1 MGAVYVLT
9 SPSGKRYVGMT
20 QRDIDVRWSQHRR
33 LQSCRPINRAI
44 KKYGWESFRRKI
56 VMRSD
61 DKAELVAKECA
72 LIVEYGCMVPNGY
85 NCTAGGEG
93 ISRAKRPPHVIT
105 AIKQAHTGKI
115 VSEETRAKL
124 REAHARN
131 PRPCPM
137 AGKKHSAES
146 LAKMRGRS
154 IVHSDATKQ
163 KMSQSRIG
171 HSVSDETR
179 EKLRQRASSQPL
191 DVRQRIA
198 ASMRQIWAERRAN
211 G

>member
-20 QRDIDVRWSQHRR
+20 QRDIDVRWSQHSR
-33 LQSCRPINRAI
+33 LKSDRPINRAI
-44 KKYGWESFRRKI
+44 QKYGWECFKREV
-56 VMRSD
+56 VMQSD
-61 DKAELVAKECA
+61 DVDDLVAKECA
-72 LIVEYGCMVPNGY
+72 LIAEYGCMVPDGY
-85 NCTAGGEG
+85 NCTSGGEG
-93 ISRAKRPPHVIT
+93 ISQAKRPPHVIE
-105 AIKQAHTGKI
+105 AIKRAHLGKI

-124 REAHARN
+124 RAARAKN
-131 PRPCPM
+131 PRAGPM

-154 IVHSDATKQ
+154 VKHSDATKQ

-171 HSVSDETR
+171 HSVSAATR
-179 EKLRQRASSQPL
+179 EKLRLSASSQPL
-191 DVRQRIA
+191 EVRQRIA
-198 ASMRQIWAERRAN
+198 ESMRRIWAERRAN